1 MNPHRAFFPHV
12 RACYSYSAVVGWRI
26 QAIDATVTSPR
37 IAPGSRKY
45 PAKYNRMLAAL
56 VEFLELQRREGA
68 FDREYISVS
77 SSSNTSA
84 SV

>member
-1 MNPHRAFFPHV
+1 M
-12 RACYSYSAVVGWRI
+12 I
-26 QAIDATVTSPR
+26 LKAIDASITSPR

-45 PAKYNRMLAAL
+45 PAKYNKMLAAL

-68 FDREYISVS
+68 FDREYVSVS
-77 SSSNTSA
+77 STSSTSA